1 MAGEKIEFSFGM
13 GIKRRTQA
21 LEKRAKELFD
31 IKEDDVNNIYFENIS
46 NFTEVLCTFDKKDLS
61 RSEAIIAYTILGSLV
76 EAWIVLFLMFYSPE
90 EEVLHRLQIDNKRQ
104 IVNVKFN
111 KMIDFITNNNNIECH
126 ELFFKNNKQFLERI
140 RLKRNYV
147 HSISKDFGNFN
158 NISIDEHY
166 TESYEILRKH
176 GGSPDYVHLKVDIIK
191 YDVFI
196 GVILNN
202 LEKYF
207 FNKHIN
213 RN

>member
-1 MAGEKIEFSFGM
+1 MTKKNIDFSFGM
-13 GIKRRTQA
+13 GIKSRTKA
-21 LEKRAKELFD
+21 LEERAKELFG
-31 IKEDDVNNIYFENIS
+31 IKEGDINYIYFENIS
-46 NFTEVLCTFDKKDLS
+46 NFTEVLCTFDKRDLS

-76 EAWIVLFLMFYSPE
+76 EAWSVLFLMFYSPE
-90 EEVLHRLQIDNKRQ
+90 EEVLHRLQIENKRQ

-111 KMIDFITNNNNIECH
+111 KMLDFITDNNNIECH
-126 ELFFKNNKQFLERI
+126 ELFFKNNKKFLERI
-140 RLKRNYV
+140 RQKRNYV

-166 TESYEILRKH
+166 TENYKILRND
-176 GGSPDYVHLKVDIIK
+176 GESPDYVYLKADILM
-191 YDVFI
+191 YDIFI

-202 LEKYF
+202 LQRYF